1 MIDEEMKLANQL
13 CFSAY
18 NVNRLFGK
26 FYEQQLKK
34 FGLTFSQYLVLLTL
48 WEENNQTLWAIGKKL
63 DLASNTLTPLL
74 KRLEQTGWIQR
85 TRAENDKRQLIVTLT
100 TKGIDQQEEVHKAIS
115 KCISSQ
121 FDVDEYIKAKNI
133 MDNLEET
140 LKTITKDDSNETI

>member
-1 MIDEEMKLANQL
+1 LIDEEMKLANQL

-18 NVNRLFGK
+18 NVNRLFSK

-74 KRLEQTGWIQR
+74 KEIR
-85 TRAENDKRQLIVTLT
+85 TNWLD
-100 TKGIDQQEEVHKAIS
+100 S
-115 KCISSQ
+115 K
-121 FDVDEYIKAKNI
+121 N
-133 MDNLEET
+133 
-140 LKTITKDDSNETI
+140 